1 MAKIYIER
9 SYIDISDPDDDQ
21 YLVEL
26 YIKEGKSEVLAGRV
40 DIGPRSWI
48 YIDYNED
55 KDLILNHS
63 PGMDGNKWD
72 HITREIL
79 DIEEILEDEPE

>member
-1 MAKIYIER
+1 MAKIWMER
-9 SYIDISDPDDDQ
+9 CYIDISDEDTDT
-21 YLVEL
+21 YSVEIH
-26 YIKEGKSEVLAGRV
+26 IKEGKSEILAGRV
-40 DIGPRSWI
+40 NMGPRPWV

-55 KDLILNHS
+55 GDLILNHS

-79 DIEEILEDEPE
+79 DQEIIEDE